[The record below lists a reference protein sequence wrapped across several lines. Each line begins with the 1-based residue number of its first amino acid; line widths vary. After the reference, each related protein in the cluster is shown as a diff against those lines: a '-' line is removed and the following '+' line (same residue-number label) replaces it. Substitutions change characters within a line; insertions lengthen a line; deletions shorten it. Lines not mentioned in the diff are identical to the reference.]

1 MPPPCG
7 FIETLVS
14 TGLGAR
20 MIWSIEVIRFV
31 ALVPF
36 EEACLS
42 FDGGGGGA
50 PRMPGRY
57 NPALLGG
64 LMGGSWQG
72 LEA

>member
-1 MPPPCG
+1 
-7 FIETLVS
+7 
-14 TGLGAR
+14 

-31 ALVPF
+31 VLVPF
-36 EEACLS
+36 GEACLS

-64 LMGGSWQG
+64 LMGGSWRG